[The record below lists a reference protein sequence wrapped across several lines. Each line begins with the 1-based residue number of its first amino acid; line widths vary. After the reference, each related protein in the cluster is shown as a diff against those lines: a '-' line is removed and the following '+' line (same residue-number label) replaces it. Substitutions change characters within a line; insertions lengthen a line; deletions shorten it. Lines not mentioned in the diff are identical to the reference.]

1 MKFLC
6 LCLIFLSSATFAA
19 EIKISAE
26 ERKSLKEMFCAHS
39 EPGHYGSCELV
50 STPDE
55 KKNCLATA
63 ALKVFDVPGAD
74 SSKLRLMNVRFK
86 KFRHQSYGYYNES
99 VCDVQLSKSGRSFKI
114 TGVYAGE

>member
-1 MKFLC
+1 MKSL
-6 LCLIFLSSATFAA
+6 FLSLALLSASAFAA
-19 EIKISAE
+19 EIKVSAE
-26 ERKSLKEMFCAHS
+26 ERKILKEMFCAHS

-50 STPDE
+50 GSADE

-63 ALKVFDVPGAD
+63 QLKVFDVPGAD
-74 SSKLRLMNVRFK
+74 PGKLRIMNVRFK

-99 VCDVQLSKSGRSFKI
+99 VCDVRLSKSGRGFKI